1 MYKWQLE
8 INNLAIDDTKDFRD
22 SIRWKGMA
30 TVEYEFDN
38 ETVIVTGGS
47 SGIGRAIAM
56 AFGQAGATVIVAD
69 VQKEPRAPDTAPT
82 HEAIVDQGGRAEYI
96 VTDVSDAADVESVI
110 EAASEFGG
118 LDVMVNNAGVA
129 ERRNILDVTAETL
142 DRLHGVNVRGVM
154 LGCTLAARDMIK
166 RETSGVILNTSSVNS
181 ELVSPN
187 HIEYDATKGAVRMI
201 TRTAAYQLA
210 EHDIRVNAVAPG
222 LIPTHLS
229 EGGPEGAKAAL
240 EQSRLPKE
248 VPIDRPGEPSEI
260 ASGALFLCSDAAS
273 YVTGEQLYIDG
284 GYQIV

>member
-1 MYKWQLE
+1 MLPGIDY
-8 INNLAIDDTKDFRD
+8 LATFLPKNIRD
-22 SIRWKGMA
+22 SLRWNGMA
-30 TVEYEFDN
+30 SVEYDFDN

-47 SGIGRAIAM
+47 SGIGRAIAR

-69 VQKEPRAPDTAPT
+69 VQKEPRAPDAAPT
-82 HEAIVDQGGRAEYI
+82 HEAIVDQGGRAEFI
-96 VTDVSDAADVESVI
+96 ATDVSDGADIESVI

-118 LDVMVNNAGVA
+118 LDVMVNNAGIA
-129 ERRNILDVTAETL
+129 ERRDILNVTPETM

-154 LGCTLAARDMIK
+154 LGCTLAARDIIE

-181 ELVSPN
+181 ELISPN

-210 EHDIRVNAVAPG
+210 EHGIRVNAVAPG

-240 EQSRLPKE
+240 DQDRLPKE
-248 VPIDRPGEPSEI
+248 IPIDRPGEPSEI